1 MVIKINIPNPELD
14 WAKDIFR
21 RNKQYF
27 RFDKPRLYQDV
38 ICGITLDAINM
49 GYKNIVIRAST
60 GYGKSDM
67 AIMIG
72 EKFKEDEYYLLSAN
86 LGLTAQYRG
95 DFKQLEEVK
104 GRNNFPCLMK
114 PGYTADRGP
123 CVYRKKFKCDKIN
136 VCPYEKQKAS
146 AQHCESVI
154 STPDYMTRVSRSAF
168 PKRHI
173 AIYDECHNLEQFFM
187 RMIESYITENE
198 YDYILGEPLPQ
209 YPEGD
214 YWKESLTRVKIGC
227 EKRLER
233 EELLKDSE
241 VEKIKNIYDRATT
254 GIRLLAKDLK
264 RCKIFFE
271 KNKHGMNIVKFKPI
285 KVNGLANHIMEEISD
300 VRIFMS
306 ATIPSVEQFVF
317 DLGLKSS
324 DTLYINVTK
333 NPFKI
338 EHRLIH
344 YTDVGYM
351 TWKKKE
357 ETLPLIV
364 EDIVKIIDEHGD
376 ERAVILPI
384 SHQNRKYIY
393 KRLCELG
400 YGDRVITHSADKE
413 DRQKVIDKFL
423 TEVHEPLILISTYIT
438 EGFNFSDILARW
450 LYYVKVP
457 FPDISDPIVEARL
470 LLEQEE
476 YRERYGCQYVEPENG
491 KLCQNYS
498 CGKCKRWY
506 FCQAATKL
514 EQGFG
519 RIVRSEND
527 FGSLYTGDKSFKRFV
542 KNWGHLLSK
551 PFKESIVWRK
561 NNDTR

>member
-1 MVIKINIPNPELD
+1 LVIKINIPNPELG
-14 WAKDIFR
+14 WADTIFEK
-21 RNKQYF
+21 NKQYF
-27 RFDKPRLYQDV
+27 RFDKPRVYQSTV
-38 ICGITLDAINM
+38 IGVALDAINM

-60 GYGKSDM
+60 GIGKSDIALM
-67 AIMIG
+67 LA
-72 EKFKEDEYYLLSAN
+72 EKFNDNEYYLLSAN

-95 DFKQLEEVK
+95 DFEQLKEVK
-104 GRNNFPCLMK
+104 GRNNFPCLVK
-114 PGYTADRGP
+114 PGYNADRGP
-123 CVYRKKFKCDKIN
+123 CVYRTKFKCEKIN
-136 VCPYEKQKAS
+136 ECQYEKQRSS
-146 AQHCESVI
+146 AQRCKSVI
-154 STPDYMTRVSRSAF
+154 STPDYMTRVSRLAF

-173 AIYDECHNLEQFFM
+173 TIYDECHNLEQFFM

-198 YDYILGEPLPQ
+198 YEYILAEPLPQ
-209 YPEGD
+209 YQDGD
-214 YWKESLTRVKIGC
+214 YWRESLSRIKIGC

-241 VEKIKNIYDRATT
+241 VERLKNIYDRANT
-254 GIRLLAKDLK
+254 GVRLLAKDLK

-271 KNKHGMNIVKFKPI
+271 KTKNGMSIVKFKPI

-306 ATIPSVEQFVF
+306 ATIPSIEQFIF
-317 DLGLKSS
+317 DLGLSSS
-324 DTLYINVTK
+324 DTIYINVTK

-338 EHRLIH
+338 EHRPIH

-351 TWKKKE
+351 TWKKKK

-364 EDIVKIIDEHGD
+364 EDIAKVIDKHEG
-376 ERAVILPI
+376 ERGVILPI

-413 DRQKVIDKFL
+413 ERIKVIDKFL
-423 TEVHEPLILISTYIT
+423 TELHEPLILLSTYIT
-438 EGFNFSDILARW
+438 EGFNFNDILARW

-457 FPDISDPIVEARL
+457 FPDLSDPIIEARL

-476 YRERYGCQYVEPENG
+476 FREKYGCNYIEPENG

-519 RIVRSEND
+519 RIVRSEDD
-527 FGSLYTGDKSFKRFV
+527 FGSMYIGDKSFKTFV
-542 KNWGHLLSK
+542 KNHGYLLSNS
-551 PFKESIVWRK
+551 FKEAIVWK
-561 NNDTR
+561 I